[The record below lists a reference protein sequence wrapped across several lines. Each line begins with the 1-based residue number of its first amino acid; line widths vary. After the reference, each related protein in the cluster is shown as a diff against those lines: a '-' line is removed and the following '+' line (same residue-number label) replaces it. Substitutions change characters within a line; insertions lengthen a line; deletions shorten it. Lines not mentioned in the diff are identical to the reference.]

1 MRDDGCSSVTLL
13 INPVLPDAFSQE
25 MESQVFMPAQIDSQ
39 SSPERA
45 DGSGVSILS
54 NESSGLLSQKI
65 LDVSLSVVDLK
76 KSSECDVVLQN
87 LAQSSGRADGPET
100 GVVLGSGKIRSFFD
114 DPPSSAMSAVSTV
127 RRDGL
132 KDFENSKSS
141 SLKS

>member
-13 INPVLPDAFSQE
+13 INPVLPDGFSQE
-25 MESQVFMPAQIDSQ
+25 TESQVFTPAQIVSQ

-45 DGSGVSILS
+45 DGSAVSILS
-54 NESSGLLSQKI
+54 NESSGLLSQKF

-114 DPPSSAMSAVSTV
+114 DPPSSAISAISKV

-132 KDFENSKSS
+132 KDFENSESS